1 MKFLKRFQK
10 WLRGGISDLFSEVY
24 KNVKTINTRD
34 AWNLAVE
41 DTKELLN
48 FNNED
53 LNIIKS
59 VGNMLGKTDVE
70 GQVSELNLSIGFVDM
85 QIEKA
90 EAECKKS
97 EKLYRSLGSIVGLA
111 IVILLF

>member
-1 MKFLKRFQK
+1 MA
-10 WLRGGISDLFSEVY
+10 I
-24 KNVKTINTRD
+24 
-34 AWNLAVE
+34 E

-53 LNIIKS
+53 LNIVMS

-70 GQVSELNLSIGFVDM
+70 GQVSELDLSIGFVEL

-90 EAECKKS
+90 EAECRKS
-97 EKLYRSLGSIVGLA
+97 EKLYKSLGSIVGLA
-111 IVILLF
+111 IVIILF